1 MNKKD
6 SHIRSIFKGISWRI
20 IATTDTVLIV
30 LLITCL
36 YGQCSI
42 ENALKIGAIEFLLKL
57 FIYYFHER
65 IWQFFRRAKQITK
78 RQSLYKTISWRVVA
92 TTTTFIISGTILER
106 FDEVALFIAILEL
119 ITKFILYYVHER
131 LWVKIPLGGVSRLFQ
146 RIKNN

>member
-1 MNKKD
+1 MNKKE
-6 SHIRSIFKGISWRI
+6 SHIRSLIKGISWRF

-36 YGQCSI
+36 YGKCSI

-65 IWQFFRRAKQITK
+65 IWQLFRLGKQISK

-92 TTTTFIISGTILER
+92 TTTTFIISGAILER
-106 FDEVALFIAILEL
+106 FDEVALFIALLEL
-119 ITKFILYYVHER
+119 ITKFILYYIHER
-131 LWVKIPLGGVSRLFQ
+131 LWLKIPLGFFKGLFKK
-146 RIKNN
+146 IMNN

>member
-1 MNKKD
+1 LNKKE
-6 SHIRSIFKGISWRI
+6 SHIRSLIKGISWRF

-36 YGQCSI
+36 YGKCSI

-65 IWQFFRRAKQITK
+65 IWQLFRLGKQISK

-92 TTTTFIISGTILER
+92 TTTTFIISGAILER
-106 FDEVALFIAILEL
+106 FDEVALFIALLEL
-119 ITKFILYYVHER
+119 ITKFILYYIHER
-131 LWVKIPLGGVSRLFQ
+131 LWLKIPLGFFKGLFKK
-146 RIKNN
+146 IMNN